1 MADRAISEDFN
12 ATCQPLNTADRQR
25 TSSSQG
31 LGAPTGPWAQ
41 KGDVIMRVVHVVT
54 IGVMAAFCTAAHAQ
68 EIDWKKV
75 DEALGKTAA
84 VSCEIHPYGLPP
96 TDPNL

>member
-1 MADRAISEDFN
+1 MADRVISEDFN

-75 DEALGKTAA
+75 DEALAKPAP
-84 VSCEIHPYGLPP
+84 VSAEVHRSRLPP
-96 TDPNL
+96 PDL